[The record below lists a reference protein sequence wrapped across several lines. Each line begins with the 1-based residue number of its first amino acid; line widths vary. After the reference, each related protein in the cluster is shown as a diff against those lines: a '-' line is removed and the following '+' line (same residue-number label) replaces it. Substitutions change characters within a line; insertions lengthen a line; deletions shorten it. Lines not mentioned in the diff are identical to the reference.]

1 VIPLSR
7 RSLLFV
13 ALALYCTSRLFV
25 LLTGFDEV
33 AIPVYEVPSM
43 GNAAWLASTGW
54 RGVPWSASY
63 DNAGGQVLTAWLA
76 APFYVLFGNRYVALK
91 LVPFVLGALL
101 LVMLWRVVLRVRGPR
116 AANLAALA
124 FALAPPLLF
133 KYSLLAKGNHFEG
146 LFFVFVPVWLLFEAE
161 GRTRRWPFV
170 ALAGLAA
177 GFALSVYVG
186 SLATL
191 AALAAAVLALRG
203 VRAGALDFA
212 IALPGFLVGLLPAVA
227 LHLATEGHTWKFI
240 ARYTRVDKAQPSFTS
255 EARELLTVHLPHAT
269 CCEPIGALSGRALDA
284 VYLAAAAV
292 AFLVLLAR
300 AFPRA
305 AGARGTLRGVPD
317 SRSDERVLA
326 VSGSRSNERSL
337 TVLTLGA
344 PLVALAALLFTP
356 LRIRVMPPPVEV
368 GGLRYFV
375 PFHFWSLVAIPL
387 AVSVLLESPRRIA
400 RLAALGLAL
409 AFAAAGASSLAIGGF
424 TRGAAELAWSYPGN
438 HVRLFSTLMGRA
450 VAVDP
455 TTGFRTPTPEG
466 ARAALDALA
475 PFERADAAH
484 SFGSRLFMEAFLLSS
499 ARPDPV
505 EREAGLAAATNL
517 DQLFAALPAGDRSG
531 AAVGVGALLA
541 LQIPHQAGAP
551 TPPNVRAALDRL
563 LVSAYATEVVRG
575 LGTTADYPLHL
586 TLAQDFRRAV
596 AAAGHVPSDLRA
608 LVLGGLGD
616 DCGRR
621 VARGARLERELIGNL
636 ASGLQPA
643 DRTPFWRGLG
653 EALHA
658 RGVSSLDVD
667 DWVPSEDVDTL
678 RAAARGE

>member
-1 VIPLSR
+1 LSR
-7 RSLLFV
+7 SSLLFV
-13 ALALYCTSRLFV
+13 ALGLYCATRLFV

-101 LVMLWRVVLRVRGPR
+101 LVMLWRVVLRVRGLR

-177 GFALSVYVG
+177 GLALSVYVG

-203 VRAGALDFA
+203 VRAGALEFA

-227 LHLATEGHTWKFI
+227 LHLATEGHTWKFF

-284 VYLAAAAV
+284 VYLAAAVV
-292 AFLVLLAR
+292 AFVVLLAR

-305 AGARGTLRGVPD
+305 AGDRWSTLRMLGVPGP
-317 SRSDERVLA
+317 STDER
-326 VSGSRSNERSL
+326 GL
-337 TVLTLGA
+337 TILTLGA

-387 AVSVLLESPRRIA
+387 AVSVLLASPRRIA
-400 RLAALGLAL
+400 RLAALALGL

-424 TRGAAELAWSYPGN
+424 THGAAELAWSYPGN

-541 LQIPHQAGAP
+541 LQIPQHAGAP
-551 TPPNVRAALDRL
+551 TPPNVRVALDRL
-563 LVSAYATEVVRG
+563 LGGDYATAVVRG

-596 AAAGHVPSDLRA
+596 AAAGHVPSELRA

-621 VARGARLERELIGNL
+621 VARGARRERELIGNL
-636 ASGLQPA
+636 AGGLQPA

-653 EALHA
+653 EALRA
-658 RGVSSLDVD
+658 RGVTPPDVD
-667 DWVPSEDVDTL
+667 TWVPSEDVDTL